1 MQETK
6 PAADVKAKTGAA
18 AEASTGDGLVKLLI
32 ELTPLVAFFVAYK
45 ASGIFLATIVIIAA
59 TLAALFASWLLYRKI
74 SMMPVVTAAV
84 VAVFGGLTLWLDD
97 PTFLY
102 RKPTIVNLLFAGVL
116 AGGLL
121 TGRPLIK
128 MLFGEQLKLQDE
140 GWSRLTYRWIA
151 FFLAVALLNEY
162 VWRNFPESTWVNF
175 KVFGI
180 LPLTMVFAV
189 AQVGLIKRYALSDD
203 T

>member
-1 MQETK
+1 MQDTK
-6 PAADVKAKTGAA
+6 PGTE
-18 AEASTGDGLVKLLI
+18 AEPKSGDRSGDGLLKLLI
-32 ELTPLVAFFVAYK
+32 ELAPLIAFFFAYK
-45 ASGIFLATIVIIAA
+45 ASGIFLATVVIIAA
-59 TLAALFASWLLYRKI
+59 TLGALLASWLLYKKV

-84 VAVFGGLTLWLDD
+84 VSLFGGLTLWLDD

-102 RKPTIVNLLFAGVL
+102 RKPTIVNLLFASVL
-116 AGGLL
+116 AGGLM

-128 MLFGEQLKLQDE
+128 MLFGEQLKLRDE
-140 GWSRLTYRWIA
+140 GWTRLTWRWIW

-180 LPLTMVFAV
+180 LPLTMAFAV
-189 AQVGLIKRYALSDD
+189 AQVGLIKRYALSDE